1 MSKQNSNPL
10 DRFRGTLDY
19 ELANA
24 EMDFTDT
31 LETLMQRR
39 GVNNSELARRIE
51 TSPAYITKIL
61 RGSTNFTLET
71 MVKLVRALD
80 GELHV
85 RACAKEDQARWFHAI
100 PDQLRIQRQKRN
112 LAQDPASPNPRRPRP
127 TQNRP
132 DRRSNPGSK
141 IQTQAREIRHPGA
154 GSLDRTGYGQA
165 D

>member
-1 MSKQNSNPL
+1 MSKQNYNPL

-24 EMDFTDT
+24 EMDFTDS

-100 PDQLRIQRQKRN
+100 RSDGIKASRTSSIPKPTKRTQYRLGESLEQDN
-112 LAQDPASPNPRRPRP
+112 ELAA
-127 TQNRP
+127 T
-132 DRRSNPGSK
+132 
-141 IQTQAREIRHPGA
+141 A
-154 GSLDRTGYGQA
+154 
-165 D
+165 

>member
-1 MSKQNSNPL
+1 MSEQNAYPL

-24 EMDFTDT
+24 EMDFTDS

-39 GVNNSELARRIE
+39 GINKSELARRIE

-100 PDQLRIQRQKRN
+100 RTDAIYASHTACMPKQSKRTLYLHIPPIVN
-112 LAQDPASPNPRRPRP
+112 THS
-127 TQNRP
+127 
-132 DRRSNPGSK
+132 G
-141 IQTQAREIRHPGA
+141 
-154 GSLDRTGYGQA
+154 RT
-165 D
+165 

>member
-1 MSKQNSNPL
+1 MSKQNSNSL

-100 PDQLRIQRQKRN
+100 RSDGINARRTASIPKPTKRTQYR
-112 LAQDPASPNPRRPRP
+112 LVESSEQDHELSA
-127 TQNRP
+127 
-132 DRRSNPGSK
+132 
-141 IQTQAREIRHPGA
+141 AA
-154 GSLDRTGYGQA
+154 
-165 D
+165 

>member
-1 MSKQNSNPL
+1 MSKQNTNPL

-85 RACAKEDQARWFHAI
+85 RACAKEDQASCGIARSSRTSSRNPAPKNKPGPKPCKPKSAPSATNSKPHPWTQQ
-100 PDQLRIQRQKRN
+100 PWQLTTTQTRKIR
-112 LAQDPASPNPRRPRP
+112 SPRCWKP
-127 TQNRP
+127 
-132 DRRSNPGSK
+132 
-141 IQTQAREIRHPGA
+141 
-154 GSLDRTGYGQA
+154 
-165 D
+165 